1 MKNFLLF
8 TLLTPVIIFS
18 QDTSYVVIKNDSLNL
33 LHESERN
40 YIGINL
46 SPMIA
51 GLLTN
56 QTSHNIKVSTI
67 YKRNFGDHNMRFSLN
82 YLKNVSNSNFDFNM
96 PVLTTDTSIFYR
108 YFNSDYEYFDFRLG
122 FEELRSYSSSRVHI
136 GVDLIVGYGQ
146 QKSNYFHNVYELD
159 SSGYYLS
166 SSKYDNHSLKN
177 TEGQRIA
184 NYFTTG
190 IDVSFGMDIFLSQS
204 FLLTIQLTPQF
215 NYYIYSKDKILED
228 PLSEYVQFG
237 NFADFKLGYLDIQ
250 LIYKF

>member
-1 MKNFLLF
+1 MKNFLFFIFLF
-8 TLLTPVIIFS
+8 PAIIFS
-18 QDTSYVVIKNDSLNL
+18 QDSSYVINEHDSINYF
-33 LHESERN
+33 HESERN
-40 YIGINL
+40 YIGLNL
-46 SPMIA
+46 SPMVA

-56 QTSHNIKVSTI
+56 QTHHNIKISTI

-82 YLKNVSNSNFDFNM
+82 YLQNVSNSNFDFNM

-108 YFNSDYEYFDFRLG
+108 YFNSDYEYYDFRFG
-122 FEELRSYSSSRVHI
+122 FEELRSYSTTRVHI
-136 GVDLIVGYGQ
+136 GIDLLIGYGQ

-166 SSKYDNHSLKN
+166 SSNYENHTLIK
-177 TEGQRIA
+177 TEGQRVA

-190 IDVSFGMDIFLSQS
+190 VDVSFGMDIFLSES

-215 NYYIYSKDKILED
+215 NYYIHSKDKLIED
-228 PLSEYVQFG
+228 PLEEYVQFG
-237 NFADFKLGYLDIQ
+237 NFADFKLGYLDVQ